1 MQSSSTTRRVI
12 RALGRRLSASPR
24 SLNPSGAPLGMLDVE
39 RITRVQPPISTVLSR
54 PSSTLFT
61 SSSTKV

>member
-1 MQSSSTTRRVI
+1 VI